1 MIITQR
7 LIKLSIMLTM
17 CASSCAPFET
27 MKSFISEV
35 LNHKY
40 VDSQLS
46 FIQELTQ

>member
-1 MIITQR
+1 MIITHR

-17 CASSCAPFET
+17 CPAAPFEA
-27 MKSFISEV
+27 MKSVISEV
-35 LNHKY
+35 VNPKY